1 MEGLI
6 PYVPLANFVVV
17 IFIIPMW
24 RLGTAMFQSN
34 KNQQAELAE
43 LKKMTRALTVVSMK
57 FLPPDAAREYLKE
70 MSKKDEHS

>member
-1 MEGLI
+1 MQSII
-6 PYVPLANFVVV
+6 PYLPLANFML
-17 IFIIPMW
+17 IFFVIPMW

-34 KNQQAELAE
+34 RNQQAELAE

-70 MSKKDEHS
+70 MGKHDTF

>member
-1 MEGLI
+1 MEAFI
-6 PYVPLANFVVV
+6 PYVPLANFMVVV
-17 IFIIPMW
+17 FVIPMW

-70 MSKKDEHS
+70 MGKNEPR

>member
-1 MEGLI
+1 MEAFI
-6 PYVPLANFVVV
+6 PYVPLANFMVVV
-17 IFIIPMW
+17 FVIPMW

-57 FLPPDAAREYLKE
+57 FLPPDAAREYLHE
-70 MSKKDEHS
+70 MGKNESR